1 MPETKTVRRTEEPLL
16 PYLLTPLLL
25 LGLCAAIL
33 VLAWSLAP
41 THQIQKYLNIAFMDN
56 LKTTSTTAG
65 LHIIEQDIPQ
75 DDGQQSFETGKV
87 IYPKFG
93 EQAAVLTC
101 DAIGLNVSV
110 FFGTNPDLLAK
121 GACMSTQS
129 SVPGT
134 GGNTV
139 IDAHV
144 KTFFSELKDMKPGDT
159 VMLYTA
165 YGRFGYEAEEAISF
179 KKTDKKWLQETND
192 DCLTLYTCEPQLLGS
207 AEMRTGMRLK
217 LISKQFYET
226 E

>member
-1 MPETKTVRRTEEPLL
+1 MSEKAAARRAESPLVF
-16 PYLLTPLLL
+16 LLTPLLL
-25 LGLCAAIL
+25 LGLCAGFAVL
-33 VLAWSLAP
+33 VWSLAP
-41 THQIQKYLNIAFMDN
+41 THQLQKYLNIAFMDN

-65 LHIIEQDIPQ
+65 LHIVEKDIPQ
-75 DDGQQSFETGKV
+75 ETPADTFETGKV

-110 FFGTNPDLLAK
+110 FFGTNTELLAK

-129 SVPGT
+129 AVPGT

-144 KTFFSELKDMKPGDT
+144 KTFFSDLKDMQPGDT

-165 YGRFGYEAEEAISF
+165 YGRFCYEAEEAIRF
-179 KKTDKKWLQETND
+179 KKTDKTWLQDTD
-192 DCLTLYTCEPQLLGS
+192 TDCLTLYTCEPQVLGK
-207 AEMRTGMRLK
+207 AEIRTGMRLR
-217 LISKQFYET
+217 LVSGQFYEA

>member
-1 MPETKTVRRTEEPLL
+1 MPEAKTVRHADEPML

-25 LGLCAAIL
+25 LGLCAGLIVL
-33 VLAWSLAP
+33 VWCFAP

-75 DDGQQSFETGKV
+75 DDSKTGFETGKIV
-87 IYPKFG
+87 YPKFG

-110 FFGTNPDLLAK
+110 FFGSNSELLAK

-129 SVPGT
+129 AVPGT

-144 KTFFSELKDMKPGDT
+144 KTFFSGLSDMKPGDQ

-165 YGRFGYEAEEAISF
+165 YGRFGYEAEEAIRF
-179 KKTDKKWLQETND
+179 KKNDKKYLQDTDE
-192 DCLTLYTCEPQLLGS
+192 DCLTLYTCEPQVLGS

-217 LISKQFYET
+217 LISSQFYET